1 MEESNAQLC
10 KVKYNTR
17 FLRSDKCSTHQNS
30 GCSFMS
36 AVHMIRIE
44 ENQFLVYP
52 SNNDY
57 RTTVNLYLQG
67 FSFSLDSLVPRLTV
81 CHLSILSEVSKVE
94 IESRL

>member
-1 MEESNAQLC
+1 
-10 KVKYNTR
+10 
-17 FLRSDKCSTHQNS
+17 
-30 GCSFMS
+30 
-36 AVHMIRIE
+36 MIRIE

-81 CHLSILSEVSKVE
+81 CHFSILSEVSKVE
-94 IESRL
+94 IESRLGGNRI